1 MSTEEQKLPNF
12 FSVINE
18 MAKVVVDLMK
28 EDYDRKKMVGNRMRR
43 AVATGTLKNS
53 LAYRLN
59 IKGKEVGIQVFARG
73 DAKNYYEVVEFGRG
87 KGKTPPPTQ
96 AIYDWMK
103 IKPIRLRDTGTGR
116 FKKETD
122 EERWH
127 VARLIAKA
135 IGRDG
140 IEGRRSFDEAISLIM
155 PEFNSKLSDA
165 YNKDLKIT
173 LEKTFRP

>member
-1 MSTEEQKLPNF
+1 MAQEEQKLPNF
-12 FSVINE
+12 FMVINE
-18 MAKVVVDLMK
+18 MAKVVIDLMK

-59 IKGKEVGIQVFARG
+59 IKDKNVGISVYAKG

-96 AIYDWMK
+96 AIYDWMR
-103 IKPIRLRDTGTGR
+103 IKPIRLRNTSTGK

-140 IEGRRSFDEAISLIM
+140 IPGRHSFDEAISLIM
-155 PEFNSKLSDA
+155 PEFDSKLSEA
-165 YNKDLKIT
+165 YNKDLNIT
-173 LEKTFRP
+173 LEKTFRK